1 MNELHTYCFYVD
13 GMRMLDPSNVY
24 MIRDIA
30 TYTNYFL
37 VDGELSQNYF
47 VCEVPHGTV
56 SKVWYPSPTLG
67 MERRRMRF
75 THLPVMKTAINNIR
89 YYTCCM
95 VREVMKMPGVSW
107 VEPFRYLTT

>member
-37 VDGELSQNYF
+37 VDGEITS
-47 VCEVPHGTV
+47 VISIIA
-56 SKVWYPSPTLG
+56 SKEIWQP
-67 MERRRMRF
+67 
-75 THLPVMKTAINNIR
+75 
-89 YYTCCM
+89 
-95 VREVMKMPGVSW
+95 
-107 VEPFRYLTT
+107 

>member
-1 MNELHTYCFYVD
+1 MEAPKQVPMVKEQDGVWTYTTSMPSPELHTYCFYVD

-47 VCEVPHGTV
+47 VYEVPSLDIYNLYAFSRT
-56 SKVWYPSPTLG
+56 P
-67 MERRRMRF
+67 
-75 THLPVMKTAINNIR
+75 
-89 YYTCCM
+89 
-95 VREVMKMPGVSW
+95 
-107 VEPFRYLTT
+107 YLLFLR